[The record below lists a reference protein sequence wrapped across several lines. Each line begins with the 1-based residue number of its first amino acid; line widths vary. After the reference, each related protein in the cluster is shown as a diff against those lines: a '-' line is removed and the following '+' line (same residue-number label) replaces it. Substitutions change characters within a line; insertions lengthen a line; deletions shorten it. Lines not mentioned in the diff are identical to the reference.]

1 MTPFQTPFELMWS
14 DRLQGATDLYQVL
27 LTLKHG
33 FGNGEST
40 LGCYSITKA
49 DAKRAGIKEIILSAD
64 NEKDILE
71 IKTDYTKD
79 LKFRRFARF
88 RATAKFQ
95 HPY

>member
-49 DAKRAGIKEIILSAD
+49 DAKRAAD
-64 NEKDILE
+64 K
-71 IKTDYTKD
+71 
-79 LKFRRFARF
+79 A
-88 RATAKFQ
+88 AK
-95 HPY
+95 PAEAVESKPADSEPAE